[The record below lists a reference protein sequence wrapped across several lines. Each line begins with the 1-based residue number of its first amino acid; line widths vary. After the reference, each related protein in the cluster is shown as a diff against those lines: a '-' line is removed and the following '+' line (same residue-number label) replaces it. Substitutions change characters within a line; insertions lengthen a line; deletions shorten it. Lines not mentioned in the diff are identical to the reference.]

1 MSDLARERG
10 VALLREGRFA
20 EAAAELKEAVA
31 QNGGD
36 EESWRFLGAA
46 LGSAGDATGAVQAF
60 ERTVALSPTSAKN
73 RYNLALAQ
81 ERAGE
86 VASARTSTEQALTLD
101 PGYAQAREM
110 LSRLGGVPAPAPAP
124 APVAPPPGPAPL
136 GLGTLGSLG
145 GAGSAPAAPAQPAAP
160 WTSAAPPPPFEN
172 PTRHA
177 NREREIEP
185 PGRTFLSVVLAFVAG
200 LVGTALWVA
209 FVYFTNFNLA
219 LIGIGVGFLIGLGAS
234 MGYGRDGKTPA
245 IIAIV
250 MAVIFIG
257 GFSALNILGSFLIGK
272 SGLRSTWSLVFNV
285 LCTFWG
291 IQQAYKTASSPVDS
305 DD

>member
-60 ERTVALSPTSAKN
+60 GRTVALSPTSAKN

-86 VASARTSTEQALTLD
+86 VATARTSLEQALTLD

-110 LSRLGGVPAPAPAP
+110 LARLGGTPSVAPTPP

-145 GAGSAPAAPAQPAAP
+145 GAGSAPPAPPAAP
-160 WTSAAPPPPFEN
+160 WASAAPAAPFER
-172 PTRHA
+172 PA
-177 NREREIEP
+177 ASVQREREFQP

-257 GFSALNILGSFLIGK
+257 GFSALNVLGSFLIGK
-272 SGLRSTWSLVFNV
+272 SGLRSSWSVVFNV